1 MLSLRHDLNP
11 DCDDHIKGVAGHQV
25 HETRT
30 CPGSVCPTVILRW
43 ELQCTSVVLRRE
55 AHQPQVAD
63 RATWATSSVCTKQR
77 SAPASVAV
85 ICPQLVE
92 KVTPLCHTGLKVIG
106 KDDHS
111 A

>member
-1 MLSLRHDLNP
+1 MLSLRHDLDP

-55 AHQPQVAD
+55 A
-63 RATWATSSVCTKQR
+63 TSLR
-77 SAPASVAV
+77 
-85 ICPQLVE
+85 L
-92 KVTPLCHTGLKVIG
+92 LTGLLGQPAACAQNKG
-106 KDDHS
+106 RHLRLWL
-111 A
+111 